1 MLTWLKL
8 LHPLVS
14 RTKQAEVLQLSSWG
28 AGGENQSEAGIIKLR
43 FEYIFKFY
51 LFNTDIKND
60 DGDVENNTE
69 GSNNDE
75 VDCADMVNLKSE
87 KSGK

>member
-1 MLTWLKL
+1 MD
-8 LHPLVS
+8 
-14 RTKQAEVLQLSSWG
+14 
-28 AGGENQSEAGIIKLR
+28 
-43 FEYIFKFY
+43 FY

-75 VDCADMVNLKSE
+75 VDCADMVHLEEE
-87 KSGK
+87 K